1 VSLIHQINKTPD
13 SNGESK
19 EGRDHT

>member
-1 VSLIHQINKTPD
+1 VSSIHQINKTPD